1 MASSKGQ
8 TSEQTQISNT
18 PVVKTEPSELLVV
31 VKTEE
36 NITPTAS
43 SSSAPDIGMTE
54 SLSDEDTKIP
64 LTPDQIEE
72 EKKKIL
78 RQVEYYF
85 SDMNLP
91 KDRFLNEVRS
101 KNPKGWIPLKMI
113 CKFKK
118 MQVYKD
124 YNLIVETLRES
135 PNLLEVDEKGE
146 HVRRKTPV
154 MIDIPQHIKDSTIW
168 RSIYVKGFNKEEIDS
183 NYEKEVAS
191 FFSQFSK
198 VEKSFARRKDDGT
211 YKDSFFVQF
220 VSHEEAKKVSEM
232 ILSYKDAKLHIMMK
246 FDYCEMKCIEKGLD
260 PNTMRLQKP
269 TVKKEK
275 RPHTKMAS
283 GCLLHFEGAGP
294 NSTYSTI
301 RTQMHNDFGEVIFV
315 QYDPQT
321 LSGVIQFEKP
331 IAHEVIESPSFE
343 KLRFDNVQPKL
354 RVLKDEEEK
363 EYYRKKRSDRIE
375 RVKQGNALKA
385 EYGIIPEEKNK
396 NTTNNTTNQNARGK
410 KGRRFNHR
418 KNGRNTEKRSTESN
432 DQKRKSDGDDKDAA
446 VDDQSPTKKLR
457 ASDPVAQDIPDILP
471 SISSS
476 SSASGVKRKSTDA
489 NSPDLPEEERPKTPK
504 LEPIE

>member
-1 MASSKGQ
+1 MTSSTSSQ
-8 TSEQTQISNT
+8 EQISEQTQISNT
-18 PVVKTEPSELLVV
+18 PTEKTASLALSDAIKIENDITPAEPS
-31 VKTEE
+31 
-36 NITPTAS
+36 S
-43 SSSAPDIGMTE
+43 SVPDTVIKVE
-54 SLSDEDTKIP
+54 KEAIDPEIKLER
-64 LTPDQIEE
+64 TPDQIEE

-101 KNPKGWIPLKMI
+101 KNPEGWIPLKMI

-124 YNLIVETLRES
+124 YNLIVETLRGS

-154 MIDIPQHIKDSTIW
+154 MIDIPQHIKETTIW
-168 RSIYVKGFNKEEIDS
+168 RSIYVKGFNKEDIDS

-198 VEKSFARRKDDGT
+198 VEKSFARKKDDGT
-211 YKDSFFVQF
+211 YKDSFFVEF
-220 VSHEEAKKVSEM
+220 VSHEEAKRVSEM
-232 ILSYKDAKLHIMMK
+232 DLTYKDAKLNMMMK

-275 RPHTKMAS
+275 RPYKKSPS

-301 RTQMHNDFGEVIFV
+301 RTQMHNDFGEVKFV

-321 LSGVIQFEKP
+321 LSGVIQFVQP
-331 IAHEVIESPSFE
+331 IAHKVIESPSFE
-343 KLRFDNVQPKL
+343 NLRFDNVQPKL
-354 RVLKDEEEK
+354 RVLKDDEEK
-363 EYYRKKRSDRIE
+363 EYYRKK
-375 RVKQGNALKA
+375 
-385 EYGIIPEEKNK
+385 
-396 NTTNNTTNQNARGK
+396 
-410 KGRRFNHR
+410 
-418 KNGRNTEKRSTESN
+418 
-432 DQKRKSDGDDKDAA
+432 KSDKLERIKQEHSPSED
-446 VDDQSPTKKLR
+446 SPT
-457 ASDPVAQDIPDILP
+457 V
-471 SISSS
+471 
-476 SSASGVKRKSTDA
+476 SGVKRKSNEA
-489 NSPDLPEEERPKTPK
+489 NSPELPEEVRPKSPK
-504 LEPIE
+504 LEPVE